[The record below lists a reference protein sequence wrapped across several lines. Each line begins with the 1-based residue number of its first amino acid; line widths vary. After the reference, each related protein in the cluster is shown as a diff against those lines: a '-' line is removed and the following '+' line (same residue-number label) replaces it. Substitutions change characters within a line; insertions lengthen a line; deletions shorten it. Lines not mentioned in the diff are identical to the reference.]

1 MVGNPSLFLVARSNG
16 ETLPFLI
23 SSICLAGP
31 KFLLCNFSIRFKS
44 SLSKSCPHKVI
55 YML

>member
-1 MVGNPSLFLVARSNG
+1 MGNPSLFLVAHSNG
-16 ETLPFLI
+16 ETLLFLI

-44 SLSKSCPHKVI
+44 SLSKSCPQKVI
-55 YML
+55 YVL